1 MKTIRIGSGAGYG
14 GDHLEPALEL
24 IEKGSLDYIGFECLA
39 ERTIALAQK
48 EKMADSAK
56 GYNPLLEYR
65 MEQVLPLAWKHK
77 VKVITNMGAANPA
90 AAAAKCI
97 ELARKHG
104 CAGMK
109 IAAVMGDD
117 VLDCLDRYQHTEL
130 WETHRPLK
138 ELDGEIMSANVYM
151 GVDGILQA
159 LQAGADVV
167 ITGRV
172 SDPSLFM
179 APVLYEFGWALDD
192 WDKLGKG
199 TMVGHLLECGGQVT
213 GGYFAEPGKK
223 DVPGLGHLGF
233 PIVEVGEDGSIV
245 ITKVPGSGGMVTRE
259 TCIEQMMYEI
269 QDPTKYFTPDVVAD
283 FSNVTFTEL
292 GPDRVRAEGATGKP
306 RTETF
311 KCSIGYKDCFIGE
324 GEISYGGPNCY
335 ARAELAAKVLEQ
347 RLALRKLPLD
357 EVKIDLIGVNSLNWN
372 PDRYRSTDPDEIRVR
387 VAARTRD
394 KIVAARIGEEVEAM
408 YTNGP
413 AGGCGAVKR
422 VTEIVSVASMLVSR
436 NDVTATVCIKE
447 V

>member
-14 GDHLEPALEL
+14 GDRLEPALEL
-24 IEKGSLDYIGFECLA
+24 MEKGSLDYIGFECLA

-192 WDKLGKG
+192 WDKLGKA
-199 TMVGHLLECGGQVT
+199 TQVGHLLECGGQVC

-223 DVPGLGHLGF
+223 DVPDLAHLGF
-233 PIVEVGEDGSIV
+233 PIAEVGEDGSIV

-292 GPDRVRAEGATGKP
+292 GPDRVRAEGATGHPK
-306 RTETF
+306 TATL
-311 KCSIGYKDCFIGE
+311 KTSIGYKDCFIGE

-394 KIVAARIGEEVEAM
+394 KTVAARIGEEVEAM